1 MTTPNLELPEVPEAI
16 LGASDEINEGFW
28 ALDVVVQ
35 LSVIDKDLPIPPVD
49 APQGSRYI
57 VPVGG
62 TGPWALWDRAVA
74 YLSPQGWRAY
84 RPRFGWK
91 AYVQDEQKDYLYDG
105 TAWVEF
111 VPEVDPEPDPLD
123 VLTTQG
129 DLLTIDDSSS
139 AAYARLPRGAN
150 GQVLQTDDT
159 EPLGLRWVYAGA
171 GGGSVPLP
179 VDARVNFIRTRYV
192 MGTSAPAENADG
204 PVWNV
209 TASTNVLVAAA
220 NSSGPLLANAHRR
233 HRTVGSGSGFTA
245 SYVNNIDAGPCV
257 SHAYAN
263 RAGFSYQWIGGID
276 SMMSDGSSRL
286 YIALHSD
293 TGVPSNAD
301 PSSFTN
307 IIAFAADAA
316 DANMQLMHNDV
327 SGTATKVDLGVS
339 KLSLVGKL
347 LIITI
352 TCQVG
357 GGDVSFSLYVVD
369 DAVEYTAIAS
379 ADLPATGTIIIP
391 RNLINDTG
399 VGTETAGLILID
411 MILAWSYGVP
421 AGV

>member
-123 VLTTQG
+123 VLTTHG

-139 AAYARLPRGAN
+139 SAYARLPRGAN
-150 GQVLQTDDT
+150 GQVLQSDDT
-159 EPLGLRWVYAGA
+159 DPLGLRWVYAGA

-179 VDARVNFIRTRYV
+179 VDARVDFLRLRYTV
-192 MGTSAPAENADG
+192 TGENVDG
-204 PVWNV
+204 PNWSA
-209 TASTNVLVAAA
+209 TASTNVIVNAA
-220 NSSGPLLANAHRR
+220 NSASPLLANQHRR
-233 HRTVGSGSGFTA
+233 IRSNVAGTGICAF
-245 SYVNNIDAGPCV
+245 YVNDISGGPV
-257 SHAYAN
+257 ANHAYAN
-263 RAGFSYQWIGGID
+263 RAGFSYQFVGGIE
-276 SMMSDGSSRL
+276 SLMSDGTSCF
-286 YIALHSD
+286 YIGMQSA
-293 TGVPSNAD
+293 TGVPANAD
-301 PSSFTN
+301 PSGLTN
-307 IIAFAADAA
+307 FVGLAADTA
-316 DANMQLMHNDV
+316 DANAQFMHNDAA
-327 SGTATKVDLGVS
+327 GTATKINVGIT
-339 KLSLVGKL
+339 KASLVGKL
-347 LIITI
+347 LVFSMF
-352 TCQVG
+352 CPVG
-357 GGDVSFSLYVVD
+357 GGEVEFRLYVVD
-369 DAVEYTAIAS
+369 DDVEYNATATTDI
-379 ADLPATGTIIIP
+379 PAAGACLIP
-391 RNLINDTG
+391 RNMANDTI
-399 VGTETAGLILID
+399 TAETAGLIFVDVLCT
-411 MILAWSYGVP
+411 WSYGIP